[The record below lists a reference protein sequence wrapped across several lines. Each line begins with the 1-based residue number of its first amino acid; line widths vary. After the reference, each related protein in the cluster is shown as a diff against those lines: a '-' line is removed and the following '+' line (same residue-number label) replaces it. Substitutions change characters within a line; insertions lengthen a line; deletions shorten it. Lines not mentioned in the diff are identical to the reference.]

1 MLITNYLLI
10 SNQVFIQIITQYR
23 FNLLAKYL
31 KQKRVRHQPTE
42 TAVTQKSCKKLQ
54 LQISYNLITFLC
66 LL

>member
-10 SNQVFIQIITQYR
+10 SNQVFIQIITQ
-23 FNLLAKYL
+23 NLLAKYL